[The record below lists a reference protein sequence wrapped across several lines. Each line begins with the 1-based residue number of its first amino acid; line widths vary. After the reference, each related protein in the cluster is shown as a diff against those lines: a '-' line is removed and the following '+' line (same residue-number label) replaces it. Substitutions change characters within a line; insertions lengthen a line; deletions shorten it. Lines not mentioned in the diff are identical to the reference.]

1 MIFQDEDLLQ
11 RAKRYTDKSQ
21 DFLLNDTLIL
31 FHKLESG
38 DAIQDYSFLLAPIA
52 KAYEGFLKDFFLHI
66 GLIDLNLYEGDRFRV
81 GKTLNPSLR
90 YKRFSIFQRLSQ
102 LDDHGEELAEKLWD
116 AWKQGRNEALHFFV
130 GNTKKLSLEEAV
142 SRIHQVLQAIVEA
155 GEFLATQDIKTR

>member
-1 MIFQDEDLLQ
+1 MIFLDENLVQ
-11 RAKRYTDKSQ
+11 RAKKYTDRSQ
-21 DFLLNDTLIL
+21 DFLLNDTVIISR
-31 FHKLESG
+31 KLRDNDKIE
-38 DAIQDYSFLLAPIA
+38 DYSFLLAPIA

-66 GLIDLNLYEGDRFRV
+66 GLIDNNLYEGDRFRV

-130 GNTKKLSLEEAV
+130 GNLKKLSLEEAI
-142 SRIHQVLQAIVEA
+142 SRIHQVLTAIVQA